1 MQPNPQARAQRLARW
16 AGVSYLFLIIVG
28 APGMMMFPSLIVGG
42 DAVATAANIAANEGT
57 VRLAFAG
64 YLLSTAG
71 YLVVMA
77 LFYELLRRLEPAV
90 ALMMVLF
97 GAAGCIISASS
108 MLFANATLT
117 IGSAWHVAALGPTA
131 TADLTLLL
139 GELYGGL
146 FNLAMIFFG
155 LQCILTGWLF
165 LRSALIPRPLSLLLM
180 AGGLGYLV
188 FLYPPLAK
196 TAFPLHVLP
205 GYLAEL
211 ALTLWLLLKGVDTAS
226 AGRQESLATSA

>member
-28 APGMMMFPSLIVGG
+28 ALGMLMFPRLIVGG
-42 DAVATAANIAANEGT
+42 DAVATAANIAANEAI

-77 LFYELLRRLEPAV
+77 LFYELLRRVEPVV
-90 ALMMVLF
+90 ALVMVLF
-97 GAAGCIISASS
+97 GGAGCIISASS

-139 GELYGGL
+139 GELFGGL
-146 FNLAMIFFG
+146 FNLAMVFFG
-155 LQCILTGWLF
+155 LQCIVTGWLF
-165 LRSALIPRPLSLLLM
+165 LRSALIPRPLSMLLIV
-180 AGGLGYLV
+180 GGVGYLV

-196 TAFPLHVLP
+196 AAFPLHVFP

-211 ALTLWLLLKGVDTAS
+211 TLTLWLLLKGVNFAS
-226 AGRQESLATSA
+226 GRRQESFAASP